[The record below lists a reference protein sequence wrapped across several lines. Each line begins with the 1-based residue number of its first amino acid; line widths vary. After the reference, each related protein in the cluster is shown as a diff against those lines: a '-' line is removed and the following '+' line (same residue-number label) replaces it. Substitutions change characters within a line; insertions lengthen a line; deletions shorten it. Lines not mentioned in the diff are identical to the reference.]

1 MAEEEEE
8 GRGYEEEEEEEVS
21 GFLSCTSG
29 RSLSRGDVAV
39 PEEGE
44 GGRLQLAFLSW
55 CFFLLV
61 INLCVHDCLFCFN
74 VFFFIIV
81 LLFFREN
88 SCRVLKMYNFILY
101 VLFLSFCSLFLDRQA
116 G

>member
-74 VFFFIIV
+74 VFFL
-81 LLFFREN
+81 LLFYYFSREQ
-88 SCRVLKMYNFILY
+88 
-101 VLFLSFCSLFLDRQA
+101 LSRFKDV
-116 G
+116 

>member
-1 MAEEEEE
+1 MASSHAQV
-8 GRGYEEEEEEEVS
+8 G
-21 GFLSCTSG
+21 G
-29 RSLSRGDVAV
+29 RSRGGMS
-39 PEEGE
+39 PCPRRGE
-44 GGRLQLAFLSW
+44 GGRLQLGFLSW
-55 CFFLLV
+55 CFFLLL

-74 VFFFIIV
+74 VVVFYYCFII
-81 LLFFREN
+81 FREN